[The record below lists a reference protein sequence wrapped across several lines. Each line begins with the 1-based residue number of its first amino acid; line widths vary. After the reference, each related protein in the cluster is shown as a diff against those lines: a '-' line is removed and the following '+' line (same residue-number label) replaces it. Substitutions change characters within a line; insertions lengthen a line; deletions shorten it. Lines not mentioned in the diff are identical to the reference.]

1 MKKNKARSSNKG
13 EITSISPKQLE
24 TIQRQIKIS
33 SGPIPSAEELSK
45 YNKIEPELVNRIVSM
60 AENQQNHRLNSEKK
74 TIYKN
79 LYIVEQ
85 KFYKIQYSAQKD
97 CKSSSGAFAIAHIL
111 LKAISLFW
119 LNRWLIW
126 MYKLALCDA

>member
-74 TIYKN
+74 TIDNQNNNIKRGQILIFILGILGLGSAVAISITDAYAGS
-79 LYIVEQ
+79 IVGVG
-85 KFYKIQYSAQKD
+85 SLA
-97 CKSSSGAFAIAHIL
+97 AIAASAFSH
-111 LKAISLFW
+111 
-119 LNRWLIW
+119 LN
-126 MYKLALCDA
+126 KK

>member
-74 TIYKN
+74 TIDNQNNNIKRG
-79 LYIVEQ
+79 L
-85 KFYKIQYSAQKD
+85 KI
-97 CKSSSGAFAIAHIL
+97 CKQIFVLG
-111 LKAISLFW
+111 
-119 LNRWLIW
+119 
-126 MYKLALCDA
+126 